1 MLLMMMMDYGLCTCV
16 GGLTKPKAAKSVIG
30 LFRRES
36 RESGSDTSSVL
47 AESGGMTP
55 TGTPTNRFQDKRSHS
70 VCVGMLQESGG
81 GFRPAAPFAVTASHR
96 RNNRRGSAL
105 ETAG

>member
-1 MLLMMMMDYGLCTCV
+1 MHICDNV

-36 RESGSDTSSVL
+36 RESGSDTSPVM
-47 AESGGMTP
+47 AADGATMTP

-70 VCVGMLQESGG
+70 VCVGMLQESSG

-105 ETAG
+105 ESAG

>member
-1 MLLMMMMDYGLCTCV
+1 MLGTDATG
-16 GGLTKPKAAKSVIG
+16 
-30 LFRRES
+30 
-36 RESGSDTSSVL
+36 
-47 AESGGMTP
+47 TP

-70 VCVGMLQESGG
+70 VCVGMLQEAVGG

-105 ETAG
+105 ESAG

>member
-1 MLLMMMMDYGLCTCV
+1 MMSA

-36 RESGSDTSSVL
+36 RESGSDTSVL
-47 AESGGMTP
+47 ADGAGMTP

-70 VCVGMLQESGG
+70 VCVGMLQEAAGV